1 VRRLLLAVL
10 LGAATTTV
18 ATAQVPTGVRVPT
31 PPVGTSSTATLLFNA
46 MMSVARAAATNPQ
59 AATAAALNYSVALQ
73 RYGAGDLN
81 GAQASAIR
89 AMVEANTPQTTTIPT
104 IAPLVPGEHPRIDT
118 YPADSLAEIDADA
131 SVARARGVVAACAAQ
146 RLPGARRAATLLAD
160 AQTEDAAGRWLNAKV
175 DAASA
180 IDLCATSA
188 RP

>member
-1 VRRLLLAVL
+1 MRRLLLSLL
-10 LGAATTTV
+10 LGAATTAV

-31 PPVGTSSTATLLFNA
+31 PPGATNSTASLLFNA

-59 AATAAALNYSVALQ
+59 AATTAALNYSVALQ

-81 GAQASAIR
+81 GAQSSAIR
-89 AMVEANTPQTTTIPT
+89 AMIEANTPQTTTIPT

-131 SVARARGVVAACAAQ
+131 FVARARGVVAACTTQ
-146 RLPGARRAATLLAD
+146 HLPAARRAAVLLAD
-160 AQTEDAAGRWLNAKV
+160 AQTDDAAGRWFNAKV